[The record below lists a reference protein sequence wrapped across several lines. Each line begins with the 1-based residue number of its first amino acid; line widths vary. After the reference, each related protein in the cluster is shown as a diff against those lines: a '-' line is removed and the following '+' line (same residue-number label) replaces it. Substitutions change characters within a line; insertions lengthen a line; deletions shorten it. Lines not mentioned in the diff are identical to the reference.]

1 MARIVKEEEYTAR
14 RNEILDVALQLVYS
28 KGYEKMTIQD
38 ILDQLRMSKGAFY
51 HYFDSKVAVLE
62 AVIERMATEQV
73 KPMFLSIV
81 EDPQLPALEKLHQYF
96 YMSTSWKTSNK
107 ALLMELMK
115 VWYSDENALVRQKML
130 ARTVQHN
137 GPFFTEIIKQGVR
150 EGTFS
155 TPYPEVA
162 SEVTINLLYDLAYA
176 SGQMLMSEEIK
187 ESNNLAQM
195 ETLYAAYSDALERVL
210 GAPKASIQFMAAEAL
225 KVWFSSESPL
235 QDEMFAKEA
244 GLSPPPQKNS

>member
-38 ILDQLRMSKGAFY
+38 ILDQLHMSKGAFY

-81 EDPQLPALEKLHQYF
+81 QDPQLPALEKLHQYF
-96 YMSTSWKTSNK
+96 YMSTSWKTSNR
-107 ALLMELMK
+107 AFLMDLMQ
-115 VWYSDENALVRQKML
+115 VWYSDENALTRQKML
-130 ARTVQHN
+130 ATTIEN
-137 GPFFTEIIKQGVR
+137 TGPFFTEIIKQGVQ

-162 SEVTINLLYDLAYA
+162 SEVTINLIHDLAYA
-176 SGQMLMSEEIK
+176 SGQMLMSEEVK
-187 ESNNLAQM
+187 QSENLLQV

-210 GAPKASIQFMAAEAL
+210 GAPKGSIQFMAAEAL
-225 KVWFSSESPL
+225 KVWFSSNDPL
-235 QDEMFAKEA
+235 QGEMFAEEA
-244 GLSPPPQKNS
+244 GLSPPPNT